1 MRSACTPR
9 TSDSHRQD
17 GYKKLPAV
25 LKSASLS
32 NFTSVPGGEWKFSPG
47 LNVIVGEN
55 GLGKSHALKAI
66 YSTLKSL
73 TPDNTTTE
81 GGAPEKPGKS
91 QSEKKIAD
99 ELIGT
104 MRPDTLGRLVKRQ
117 QGRNRSEISLRFSD
131 SSLDIDFGFATNSR
145 SQVDITRM
153 PTGHLIKTPVFI
165 PTRELITL
173 CPWFVSLYD
182 SYSVPFEK
190 TWRDTV
196 SLLGAPSLRGPRE
209 TKVRDFLLPIEDAMG
224 GKVEVDAHGRF
235 FLKVNGGRMEA
246 TLVAEGLRKFAMLAR
261 LISTGVLLEQGYLF
275 WDEPETNLNPK
286 LIKILAGVVVGL
298 ADQGIQ
304 VFVATHSTFLLREI
318 AILTD
323 DRKKKNSRY
332 FGLVA
337 SGNEDVSTLE
347 QGDSVEELKT
357 LVLLD
362 EELAQSDR
370 YVDAQADA

>member
-1 MRSACTPR
+1 MRPAID
-9 TSDSHRQD
+9 SDRNDGRQRLS
-17 GYKKLPAV
+17 GM

-32 NFTSVPGGEWKFSPG
+32 NFTSVPNGQWHFSPG

-55 GLGKSHALKAI
+55 GLGKSHVLKVLYSALR
-66 YSTLKSL
+66 SL
-73 TPDNTTTE
+73 TPDAASLE
-81 GGAPEKPGKS
+81 GGTPNRLGKS
-91 QSEKKIAD
+91 QTEKRIAD
-99 ELIGT
+99 EFIGN
-104 MRPDTLGRLVKRQ
+104 MRPDALGRLVKRQ
-117 QGRNRSEISLRFSD
+117 QGRNRSEISIQFKD
-131 SSLDIDFGFATNSR
+131 SALDIDFGFATNSR

-153 PTGHLIKTPVFI
+153 PTGYLRKTPVFI

-173 CPWFVSLYD
+173 SPWFVPLYD

-196 SLLGAPSLRGPRE
+196 SLLGVPSLRGPRE
-209 TKVRDFLLPIEDAMG
+209 AKVKAFLLPIEDAMG
-224 GKVEVDAHGRF
+224 GKVEVDANGRF

-246 TLVAEGLRKFAMLAR
+246 ALVAEGLRKFAMLAR

-286 LIKILAGVVVGL
+286 LIRVLAKVIVGL
-298 ADQGIQ
+298 SGQGIQ
-304 VFVATHSTFLLREI
+304 VFVATHSIFLLREI

-323 DRKKKNSRY
+323 LQKKKNSRY

-337 SGNEDVSTLE
+337 SNDENISTLE
-347 QGDSVEELKT
+347 QGDSVDEITT
-357 LVLLD
+357 LVMLD

-370 YVDAQADA
+370 YMGDSADA

>member
-1 MRSACTPR
+1 M
-9 TSDSHRQD
+9 
-17 GYKKLPAV
+17 
-25 LKSASLS
+25 LKSASLT
-32 NFTSVPGGEWKFSPG
+32 NFTSVPGGKWRFSPG

-55 GLGKSHALKAI
+55 GLGKSHVLKVLYSALR
-66 YSTLKSL
+66 SL
-73 TPDNTTTE
+73 SPDN
-81 GGAPEKPGKS
+81 ASVEKTSLEKLGKS
-91 QSEKKIAD
+91 QSEKRIAD
-99 ELIGT
+99 ELIANL
-104 MRPDTLGRLVKRQ
+104 RPDTLGRLVKRQ
-117 QGRNRSEISLRFSD
+117 QGRNRSEISLRFID
-131 SSLDIDFGFATNSR
+131 KSLDIDFGFATNSR
-145 SQVDITRM
+145 SQVEITRM
-153 PTGHLIKTPVFI
+153 PTGYLGKTPVFI

-182 SYSVPFEK
+182 SYTVPFEK

-209 TKVRDFLLPIEDAMG
+209 AKLRDFLVPIEDALG
-224 GKVEVDAHGRF
+224 GKVEVDANGRF
-235 FLKVNGGRMEA
+235 FLRVNGGRMEA
-246 TLVAEGLRKFAMLAR
+246 ALVAEGLRKFAMLAR

-286 LIKILAGVVVGL
+286 LIKVLASVIVGL

-337 SGNEDVSTLE
+337 SGDEDVSTLE
-347 QGDSVEELKT
+347 QGESIEEIKT

-370 YVDAQADA
+370 FLDTQANA

>member
-1 MRSACTPR
+1 M
-9 TSDSHRQD
+9 
-17 GYKKLPAV
+17 

-32 NFTSVPGGEWKFSPG
+32 NFTSVPGGEWTFSAG

-66 YSTLKSL
+66 YSTLRSL
-73 TPDNTTTE
+73 TPEIPTAE
-81 GGAPEKPGKS
+81 GGGADKPGKS
-91 QSEKKIAD
+91 QSEKRIAD

-117 QGRNRSEISLRFSD
+117 QGRNRSEISLRFRD
-131 SSLDIDFGFATNSR
+131 KNLDIDFGFATNSR

-153 PTGHLIKTPVFI
+153 PTGHLAKTPVFI

-209 TKVRDFLLPIEDAMG
+209 SKIRDFLLPIEDALG

-246 TLVAEGLRKFAMLAR
+246 SLVAEGLRKFAMLAR

-286 LIKILAGVVVGL
+286 LIKVLAGVVVGL

-304 VFVATHSTFLLREI
+304 VFIATHSTFLLREI

-323 DRKKKNSRY
+323 GRKKKSSRY

-347 QGDSVEELKT
+347 QGDSVEEIRT

-370 YVDAQADA
+370 YVESQADG

>member
-1 MRSACTPR
+1 M
-9 TSDSHRQD
+9 
-17 GYKKLPAV
+17 
-25 LKSASLS
+25 
-32 NFTSVPGGEWKFSPG
+32 
-47 LNVIVGEN
+47 IIGEN
-55 GLGKSHALKAI
+55 GLGKSHVLKAL

-73 TPDNTTTE
+73 TPDSTSAE
-81 GGAPEKPGKS
+81 GVAFDKLGKS
-91 QSEKKIAD
+91 QSEKRLAD
-99 ELIGT
+99 ELIGSL
-104 MRPDTLGRLVKRQ
+104 RPDTLGRLVKRQ
-117 QGRNRSEISLRFSD
+117 QGRNRSEVSLKFYDRN
-131 SSLDIDFGFATNSR
+131 LNIDFSFATNSR
-145 SQVDITRM
+145 SQVEITKM
-153 PTGHLIKTPVFI
+153 PTASLGKTPVFI

-182 SYSVPFEK
+182 SYNVPFEK

-209 TKVRDFLLPIEDAMG
+209 AKVKEFLAPIEEAMD
-224 GKVEVDAHGRF
+224 GKVEVDSNGRF
-235 FLKVNGGRMEA
+235 FLRVNGGKMEA

-286 LIKILAGVVVGL
+286 LIKVLARVIVGL

-304 VFVATHSTFLLREI
+304 VFVATHSIFLLREI

-323 DRKKKNSRY
+323 GRKVKNSRY

-337 SGNEDVSTLE
+337 SGDETISTLE
-347 QGDSVEELKT
+347 QGDTVEEIGT
-357 LVLLD
+357 IVLLD

-370 YVDAQADA
+370 YQDVQANA

>member
-1 MRSACTPR
+1 M
-9 TSDSHRQD
+9 
-17 GYKKLPAV
+17 

-32 NFTSVPGGEWKFSPG
+32 NFTSVPSGKWEFSRG

-55 GLGKSHALKAI
+55 GLGKSHILKAL

-73 TPDNTTTE
+73 TPDNAFVE
-81 GGAPEKPGKS
+81 GTVSDKLGKS
-91 QSEKKIAD
+91 QSEKRIAD
-99 ELIGT
+99 ELMGN

-117 QGRNRSEISLRFSD
+117 QGRNRSEISLRFED
-131 SSLDIDFGFATNSR
+131 SNLNIDFGFATNSR
-145 SQVDITRM
+145 SQVEITQM
-153 PTGHLIKTPVFI
+153 PTGQLSKTPVFV

-209 TKVRDFLLPIEDAMG
+209 AKVRDFLSPIEDAMG
-224 GKVEVDAHGRF
+224 GKVEVDTNGRF

-286 LIKILAGVVVGL
+286 LIKVLAGVIVGL

-323 DRKKKNSRY
+323 GRKNKNSRY

-337 SGNEDVSTLE
+337 SGDEDISTLE
-347 QGDSVEELKT
+347 QGDTVEEIRT

-370 YVDAQADA
+370 YMDADTNA

>member
-1 MRSACTPR
+1 M
-9 TSDSHRQD
+9 
-17 GYKKLPAV
+17 

-32 NFTSVPGGEWKFSPG
+32 NFTSVPSGKWKFSPG

-55 GLGKSHALKAI
+55 GLGKSHVLKAL
-66 YSTLKSL
+66 YSALKSL
-73 TPDNTTTE
+73 TPDNASFD
-81 GGAPEKPGKS
+81 GAAPDKPGKS
-91 QSEKKIAD
+91 QSEKRIAD
-99 ELIGT
+99 ELVGNL
-104 MRPDTLGRLVKRQ
+104 RPDTLGRLVKRQ
-117 QGRNRSEISLRFSD
+117 QGRNRTEISLRFKEER
-131 SSLDIDFGFATNSR
+131 LNIDFGFATNSR
-145 SQVDITRM
+145 SQVEITHM
-153 PTGHLIKTPVFI
+153 PTGQLGKTPVFI

-209 TKVRDFLLPIEDAMG
+209 AKVKEFLSPIEVAMN
-224 GKVEVDAHGRF
+224 GKVVVDANGRF
-235 FLKVNGGRMEA
+235 FLDVNGGRMEA
-246 TLVAEGLRKFAMLAR
+246 ALVAEGLRKFAMLAR

-286 LIKILAGVVVGL
+286 LIKVLAGVIVGL
-298 ADQGIQ
+298 ADEGIQ

-323 DRKKKNSRY
+323 GRKEKNSRY
-332 FGLVA
+332 FGLAA
-337 SGNEDVSTLE
+337 SGDESISKLE
-347 QGDSVEELKT
+347 QGDSVEEITT

-370 YVDAQADA
+370 YLDTQADA

>member
-1 MRSACTPR
+1 M
-9 TSDSHRQD
+9 
-17 GYKKLPAV
+17 
-25 LKSASLS
+25 LKSAKLS
-32 NFTSVPGGEWKFSPG
+32 NFTSVPSGKWQFSRS

-55 GLGKSHALKAI
+55 GLGKSHVLKAL
-66 YSTLKSL
+66 YSSLKSL
-73 TPDNTTTE
+73 TPDNASVE
-81 GGAPEKPGKS
+81 GAAPDKPGKA
-91 QSEKKIAD
+91 QSEKRIAD
-99 ELIGT
+99 ELIGNL
-104 MRPDTLGRLVKRQ
+104 RPDTLGRLVKRQ
-117 QGRNRSEISLRFSD
+117 QGRSRSEISLRFND
-131 SSLDIDFGFATNSR
+131 NSLNIDFGFATNSR

-153 PTGHLIKTPVFI
+153 QTGYLSKTPVFI

-173 CPWFVSLYD
+173 SPWFVSLYD
-182 SYSVPFEK
+182 TFNVPFEK

-209 TKVRDFLLPIEDAMG
+209 ATVRDFLSPIEDAMG
-224 GKVEVDAHGRF
+224 GKVEVDANGRF

-246 TLVAEGLRKFAMLAR
+246 ALVAEGLRKFAMLAR

-286 LIKILAGVVVGL
+286 LIKVLASVIVRL

-318 AILTD
+318 AILTEGQ
-323 DRKKKNSRY
+323 KKNSARY

-337 SGNEDVSTLE
+337 SGDEDVSTLE
-347 QGDSVEELKT
+347 QGDSIDEIRT
-357 LVLLD
+357 LILLD

-370 YVDAQADA
+370 YLDAQADA